1 MVKQRQKVVFN
12 MKWMP
17 PKIDWSKDDYYN
29 FEDLNRVENNTEVVE
44 ELVKLFETIPKLEI
58 IKDRD
63 ILSIEFA
70 DSLNRIENNID
81 ILGKR
86 RELPGWIPNKLDWEY
101 NQKFSYVD
109 ANRLERN
116 LKILYEYYKKN
127 SSMFKYCGMST
138 CGEEVI

>member
-1 MVKQRQKVVFN
+1 ME
-12 MKWMP
+12 WML
-17 PKIDWSKDDYYN
+17 PKIDWTSNDYYN

-44 ELVKLFETIPKLEI
+44 ALVKLFASIPKLEI

-70 DSLNRIENNID
+70 DNLNRIENNID

-127 SSMFKYCGMST
+127 SNMFWYCGTST

>member
-1 MVKQRQKVVFN
+1 VVKQRQKVVFN
-12 MKWMP
+12 MEWMP
-17 PKIDWSKDDYYN
+17 PKIDWTSNDYYN
-29 FEDLNRVENNTEVVE
+29 FKDLNRVENNTEVVE
-44 ELVKLFETIPKLEI
+44 ALVKLFASMPKLEI

-70 DSLNRIENNID
+70 DNLNRIENNID

-116 LKILYEYYKKN
+116 LKILYDYYKKN

-138 CGEEVI
+138 CGEGVI

>member
-1 MVKQRQKVVFN
+1 